1 MLYQTLPPLL
11 RGSGGAG
18 FAGLIRTAY
27 AVQAHHRLELA
38 DALAYWASCH
48 LALPKADGVRAAAR
62 PSVDPQPALRRLH
75 AAAPSRRSWDHAVQ
89 AVAREAAFEQ
99 AVAMLVPDAQLVLR
113 TERVGLLVVVC
124 AALLAACAAPER
136 ALGAFAKPAAEPLFG
151 ASDVEVVVLGIAQDG
166 GVPHFGCDKWCC
178 EAARLDGRAL
188 HPAALGVVD
197 KRVNKLLLVEATPA
211 IEPQVDL
218 LHEVAGGQERGRQP
232 VDGVLTTHAH
242 LGHYLGLAWF
252 GREVAGSR
260 EVPLHCSPRFADFVR
275 SNAPWRQ
282 LVALKQLDVRPFV
295 VGESFAPW
303 PGLAVTPIAVPHR
316 DEFSDTMAFVLQG
329 PSRRL
334 LFVPDVDAWEKAPGL
349 LEAIEDALEV
359 GLGDRLTRVPH
370 REHRAAAAAGL
381 PLLAQGAG

>member
-1 MLYQTLPPLL
+1 M
-11 RGSGGAG
+11 SA
-18 FAGLIRTAY
+18 
-27 AVQAHHRLELA
+27 AHATR
-38 DALAYWASCH
+38 
-48 LALPKADGVRAAAR
+48 
-62 PSVDPQPALRRLH
+62 
-75 AAAPSRRSWDHAVQ
+75 SRRCLPLAASALLAV
-89 AVAREAAFEQ
+89 
-99 AVAMLVPDAQLVLR
+99 
-113 TERVGLLVVVC
+113 
-124 AALLAACAAPER
+124 LAACAAPER

-282 LVALKQLDVRPFV
+282 LVKLKQLDVRPFV

-303 PGLAVTPIAVPHR
+303 PGLAVSPIAVPHR

-349 LEAIEDALEV
+349 LERLLAGVDVAYLDGTFYDGRELPDRPLDEIPHPLMTRTMDRLAELAKARPGALRFVHLNHTNPALHDAALRRQITARGFAIAAQGERV
-359 GLGDRLTRVPH
+359 GL
-370 REHRAAAAAGL
+370 
-381 PLLAQGAG
+381 